1 MTNLKRLT
9 VAVLIAGCF
18 GSFALAQQRGKPAKD
33 RLVGAWGL
41 VSFVSFDAN
50 GVSRPGN
57 YDLGRIVYDA
67 SGQMTA
73 QLMNSANKADT
84 SPATDAD
91 RAAAYRR
98 YLGYYGPFTV
108 DDLAGTVIHHV
119 VGSSNPSWIGSNQV
133 RHFTLSEDGNTLT
146 LSTKNNDRVTG
157 KLTWERMTAASPRK

>member
-1 MTNLKRLT
+1 MTKALC
-9 VAVLIAGCF
+9 VAMATLIAG
-18 GSFALAQQRGKPAKD
+18 SVETFALAQQRGKPAKD

-50 GVSRPGN
+50 GASRPGN
-57 YDLGRIVYDA
+57 YDHGRIVYDA

-84 SPATDAD
+84 PPATDAD

-108 DDLAGTVIHHV
+108 DDLTGIVIHHV

-133 RHFTLSEDGNTLT
+133 RHFTLSDDGNTLT

-157 KLTWERMTAASPRK
+157 KLTWQRIK